1 MSSSEDESGYRP
13 ESPVLSTTGKKKKS
27 RGKTTVND
35 YVNYGDKKQA
45 YEIPDMWIGNTM
57 KSKFKTYILPL
68 KDGEKRKVKE
78 KTLDLPEGVWR
89 IFLEIVSNASDNVIR
104 SLQQGVDPG
113 QIEVTCDEKTVSV
126 KNYGVPIPVIK
137 QSVKKVGKE
146 EFRLVPYDG
155 EGDPV
160 YPPEFIFGR
169 FRTSS
174 NYDKSV
180 VRYGCGR
187 NGVGAKVTNLFSKRF
202 KVTVEDP
209 ENGLRFTGTWKDNFF
224 MNDEDGRPEVKVKE
238 LPKGTKKG
246 SVKIEWDLDFKRF
259 GMTGYNEKEISYFA
273 RAMADFSFATK
284 VPFVFNGVKLDY
296 RSIRDYA
303 TLYFS
308 EDELANSIVQYTWGY
323 KKPGKGKKLSDI
335 GTRNEI
341 GTKKIEKNIISPKS
355 QADIPDLEIMV
366 IDTPDS
372 GKVISYV
379 NGLISKNGGTHVDA
393 VLRPIFKHFT
403 TMVNGDKKKGIT
415 ATNVAPHISAIVNA
429 RLPDPRYDSQSKTKL
444 EYPKVHLEI
453 VPKLLKQ
460 TNNWDTLARLYA
472 ELQARG
478 IKGASASDGKKEK
491 NTKFEKGRDANLSG
505 TDESMKCT
513 LFLTEG
519 DSATGLPQW
528 LCAYTPQGEDYMGYM
543 PLRGKIL
550 NITKAGQ
557 VQYND
562 SKVICSIKNAMGF
575 QEGVDY
581 SLEENIQK
589 LRYGNLVI
597 AADADSDGC
606 HIVSLVLNLLRE
618 KFPGM
623 LKENRVGYLRTPI
636 VKIYK
641 SGKVHKRFFSEVE
654 FYRWL
659 ENHPDANKKYNI
671 EYYKGL
677 GGFSEHDVKED
688 MDYSP
693 TVICF
698 YDKEAKQNFDLAF
711 DDGRADDRKDWIEKW
726 RDIAQTDDVLA
737 VDLET
742 IKSKEG
748 LYLGQNISQFI
759 NRELVGYSVASLFR
773 AIPSEYDG
781 LKESQRK
788 ALYGVL
794 KKFNYTYS
802 KKNKALKVEVIS
814 NEIAAAVEYHH
825 GSKNLAD
832 TIIKMTQD
840 FTGSN
845 NMGYFAKKGMF
856 GSREDGGKYAA
867 AARYSKIQLNWWIP
881 LVFYKE
887 SVELIEKRKV
897 DGNEAEPY
905 WLPAVIPMSLT
916 NKMEGIATG
925 FSTFLP
931 GHNPIELIK
940 IIKGMLNGESPPE
953 EIIPWFNGFEG
964 KMSLE
969 TKESGGSSK
978 RKKIEVSMEEEEVEE
993 VEEGEEDIGER
1004 SKEDRDEEKRRREAE
1019 KLEEKIIEHSVVK
1032 SRKTV
1037 KCTGIFKEIG
1047 RKKNGHRIIRVSELP
1062 PREWTQKYINWV
1074 DSVINDKGKKKL
1086 FSDKNNKSKPNSIEI
1101 DLVWKSK
1108 EVQPTVHNLR
1118 LVKSF
1123 GLSNITLINH
1133 DGFPKKYKNST
1144 KVLKTY
1150 FKHMISHY
1158 ADLKAHR
1165 LNVEE
1170 EKIKMASYKTR
1181 YIQGRL
1187 DGEIR
1192 VKNMDEEEIREQ
1204 LEKINVPFEIY
1215 SNMKE
1220 RDLSKQSLEK
1230 WKKEIAQAEARLEE
1244 VKKQTPESIWLEK
1257 LDKLEKALLK
1267 RYKDGKLDMSE

>member
-13 ESPVLSTTGKKKKS
+13 ESPVLSTTGKKRKT
-27 RGKTTVND
+27 RGKTKADD

-68 KDGEKRKVKE
+68 SGNGPRKVKE

-104 SLQQGVDPG
+104 SLQQGIDPG

-126 KNYGVPIPVIK
+126 KNYGVPIPVEK
-137 QSVKKVGKE
+137 RSVKQVGKE
-146 EFRLVPYDG
+146 EFHLIPYDG
-155 EGDPV
+155 KGDPI

-224 MNDEDGRPEVKVKE
+224 MNEEDGRPEVKVKE

-246 SVKIEWDLDFKRF
+246 SVKVEWDLDFKRF

-308 EDELANSIVQYTWGY
+308 EDELENSIVQYTWGY

-341 GTKKIEKNIISPKS
+341 GTKKIEKSIISPKS
-355 QADIPDLEIMV
+355 QSDIPDLEIMI
-366 IDTPDS
+366 IDTPDN
-372 GKVISYV
+372 GRVISYV

-393 VLRPIFKHFT
+393 VLKPIFKHFT
-403 TMVNGDKKKGIT
+403 TIVNGEKKKGIT
-415 ATNVAPHISAIVNA
+415 ATNVSPHISAIVNA

-453 VPKLLKQ
+453 IPKLLKQ
-460 TNNWDTLARLYA
+460 TTNWDTLARLYA
-472 ELQARG
+472 ELQAKG
-478 IKGASASDGKKEK
+478 IKGASATDGKKEK
-491 NTKFEKGRDANLSG
+491 NAKFEKGRDANLSG
-505 TDESMKCT
+505 TDESIKCT

-557 VQYND
+557 LQYNE
-562 SKVICSIKNAMGF
+562 SKVIASIKNAMGF

-581 SLEENIQK
+581 SLEENIKK
-589 LRYGNLVI
+589 LRFGNIVI
-597 AADADSDGC
+597 CADADSDGS
-606 HIVSLVLNLLRE
+606 HIVSLVLNWLRE

-623 LKENRVGYLRTPI
+623 LKTNRVAYYRTPI
-636 VKIYK
+636 VKVYK
-641 SGKVHKRFFSEVE
+641 NGKVHKRFFAEVD
-654 FYRWL
+654 FYKWI
-659 ENHPDANKKYNI
+659 EKHPDANKKYNI

-688 MDYSP
+688 MEFSP

-698 YDKEAKQNFDLAF
+698 YDKEANQNFDLAF
-711 DDGRADDRKDWIEKW
+711 DDGRADDRKEWIEKW
-726 RDIAQTDDVLA
+726 REISQTDDILA

-742 IKSKEG
+742 IKSKDG

-802 KKNKALKVEVIS
+802 KKNKAIKVEVIA

-832 TIIKMTQD
+832 TMINMTKD
-840 FTGSN
+840 FVGTN
-845 NMGYFAKKGMF
+845 NMGFFAKKGMF

-881 LVFYKE
+881 YVFYKE
-887 SVELIEKRKV
+887 SVELVKKRKV

-905 WLPAVIPMSLT
+905 WLPAVIPVGLL
-916 NKMEGIATG
+916 NKTEGIATA
-925 FSTFLP
+925 FSISLP
-931 GHNPIELIK
+931 GHNPFDLIK
-940 IIKGMLNGESPPE
+940 ITKGMLNGESPPE
-953 EIIPWFNGFEG
+953 DIMPWFNGFEG
-964 KMSLE
+964 KLSIE
-969 TKESGGSSK
+969 TKESSG
-978 RKKIEVSMEEEEVEE
+978 RKEKPQEEIDGEEEEEEVDDD
-993 VEEGEEDIGER
+993 VGER
-1004 SKEDRDEEKRRREAE
+1004 ILEDKQEEKRRKNAE
-1019 KLEEKIIEHSVVK
+1019 KLEEAAINQSLAK

-1037 KCTGIFKEIG
+1037 KTTGKFKVIG
-1047 RKKNGHRIIRVSELP
+1047 RKKNGERIIKITELP
-1062 PREWTQKYINWV
+1062 IRTWTQNYINWV
-1074 DSVINDKGKKKL
+1074 DSVINEKGKKKL
-1086 FSDKNNKSKPNSIEI
+1086 FSDKKNKCKPNTI
-1101 DLVWKSK
+1101 DLELTWKSK
-1108 EVQPTVHNLR
+1108 EVEPTVHNLR
-1118 LVKSF
+1118 LVKNF
-1123 GLSNITLINH
+1123 GLSNITLIDH
-1133 DGFPKKYKNST
+1133 EGFPKKYKNAT
-1144 KVLKTY
+1144 EVFKRY
-1150 FKHMISHY
+1150 YKHMIEHY

-1187 DGEIR
+1187 DGEIHIKD
-1192 VKNMDEEEIREQ
+1192 VDEEEIKKQ
-1204 LEKINVPFEIY
+1204 LEKIGVPFEIY

-1220 RDLSKQSLEK
+1220 RDLSKQSLAK
-1230 WKKEIAQAEARLEE
+1230 WKKEIEQAEARLEE

-1257 LDKLEKALLK
+1257 LEKLEKVLLK